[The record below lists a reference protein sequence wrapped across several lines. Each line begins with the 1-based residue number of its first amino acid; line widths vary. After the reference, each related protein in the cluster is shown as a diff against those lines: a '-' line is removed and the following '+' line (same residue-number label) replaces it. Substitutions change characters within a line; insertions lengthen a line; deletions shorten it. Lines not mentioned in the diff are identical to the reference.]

1 MKVFFGGII
10 QGSCQGSNITSQDY
24 REKIKTVLN
33 DKYPDFEI
41 IDPFAS
47 HNNSIEYD
55 DDQANE
61 TFFNYLNVVDTSDLM
76 IAFLPQASMGTAI
89 EMYRAYHCKV
99 PVITISPMSTN
110 WVIRL
115 FSIKNFE
122 TIESFAKFVNNDNLM
137 KLLSES
143 RKASEKIE
151 ESA

>member
-24 REKIKTVLN
+24 REKIKAIFHE
-33 DKYPDFEI
+33 KYPDFEI

-47 HNNSIEYD
+47 HSNSIEYD
-55 DDQANE
+55 DDQAKE
-61 TFFNYLNVVDTSDLM
+61 TFFMHLDIVDSSDLM

-89 EMYRAYHCKV
+89 EMYRALHCQV

-122 TIESFAKFVNNDNLM
+122 TIESFAKFIQEDNLM
-137 KLLSES
+137 KLLSDNK
-143 RKASEKIE
+143 KASEKIE